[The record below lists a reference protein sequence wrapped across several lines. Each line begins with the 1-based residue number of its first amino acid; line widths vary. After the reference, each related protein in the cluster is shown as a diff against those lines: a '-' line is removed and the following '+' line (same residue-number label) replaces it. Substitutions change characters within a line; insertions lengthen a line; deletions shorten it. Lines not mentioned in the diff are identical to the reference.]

1 MITLYGFGPYLGM
14 PDGSPYVMK
23 AEILLRMAG
32 LAYEKRIA
40 TGGPDQGPK
49 GKLPYIDDAG
59 EVVADTTFIRAHI
72 ERKYGFDFDRVLDKT
87 ERAEAWA
94 IERMLEDNL
103 YWTCLY
109 HRWGIKENFDKGPA
123 HFFDRAP
130 EAIRDKIRDG
140 ARAKVLG
147 YLQAQGIGRHK
158 PEEITLIA
166 TRTLESLSALLGKRA
181 WLMGDQPCG
190 TDAAMTGMLATL
202 LSPALD
208 SALRHVALG
217 LGNLTAYIDRAV
229 PHFFPEHD
237 WAPVSVKEES
247 PALAFA

>member
-1 MITLYGFGPYLGM
+1 MITLYGFGSYLGM

-23 AEILLRMAG
+23 GEILLRMAG
-32 LAYEKRIA
+32 LSYTKVVA

-59 EVVADTTFIRAHI
+59 AVVADTSFIRAHI

-94 IERMLEDNL
+94 IERMIEDHL
-103 YWTCLY
+103 YWCCL
-109 HRWGIKENFDKGPA
+109 HMRWGIDENFEKGPA

-130 EAIRDKIRDG
+130 EAIRDKIRTG

-147 YLQAQGIGRHK
+147 YLQAQGIGRHT
-158 PEEITLIA
+158 PEQITDLGI
-166 TRTLESLSALLGKRA
+166 RTLESLSALLGKRQ

-202 LSPALD
+202 LNPSLD
-208 SALRHVALG
+208 SALRQIG
-217 LGNLTAYIDRAV
+217 LAQGNLAAYIDRAV
-229 PHFFPEHD
+229 PHFFPEFA
-237 WAPVSVKEES
+237 WAPVAKRQES